1 MCFSLSVSRPC
12 LLICKSA
19 KPANKWYE
27 MRMCISWLCPFNTI
41 NWRIQPYLTLKMTTA
56 QVVGTSVNA
65 NNSPIQDYTHPGDH
79 ISPPYQISTQMLYF
93 CLQTLRLPGGYSP
106 TNGRVIYEESGMRKA
121 DVYDKA
127 IELIKM
133 DPRHNICQIVGTFNA
148 PGFLG

>member
-1 MCFSLSVSRPC
+1 
-12 LLICKSA
+12 
-19 KPANKWYE
+19 
-27 MRMCISWLCPFNTI
+27 
-41 NWRIQPYLTLKMTTA
+41 MTTA

-93 CLQTLRLPGGYSP
+93 CLQTPRLPGGYSP